1 MSLDSVLARIDADI
15 EKSTDRLLDLLRIR
29 SISTDPAYAEDCQ
42 KAADWLV
49 RDLESL
55 GAVATKRQTPG
66 HPMVVGHVDGAGH
79 ISCFTDIMMCNLLIP
94 LNCGIV
100 IRLILPL
107 NKRPK
112 VPYPRARIVRR

>member
-1 MSLDSVLARIDADI
+1 MSLVSVLARIDADI

-66 HPMVVGHVDGAGH
+66 HGGGWACRWGWA
-79 ISCFTDIMMCNLLIP
+79 T
-94 LNCGIV
+94 
-100 IRLILPL
+100 
-107 NKRPK
+107 
-112 VPYPRARIVRR
+112 YPVLRTL

>member
-29 SISTDPAYAEDCQ
+29 SISTDPAYAADCQ

-55 GAVATKRQTPG
+55 GRSPRNVKHRVIPWWLG
-66 HPMVVGHVDGAGH
+66 MLMGRDH

-100 IRLILPL
+100 IRLILLL

-112 VPYPRARIVRR
+112 VP